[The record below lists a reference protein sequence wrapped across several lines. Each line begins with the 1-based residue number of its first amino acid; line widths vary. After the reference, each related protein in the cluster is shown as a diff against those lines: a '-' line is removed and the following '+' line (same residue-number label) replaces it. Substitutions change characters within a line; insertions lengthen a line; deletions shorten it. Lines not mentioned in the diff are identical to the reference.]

1 MFYLKKFIKE
11 NLNLVIYIYRSTKF
25 MCVLYNRGLNYGT
38 RLKKSIRDQWKQSS
52 LLLVNVIFRFLE
64 S

>member
-1 MFYLKKFIKE
+1 
-11 NLNLVIYIYRSTKF
+11 

-52 LLLVNVIFRFLE
+52 LLLVNVIFRFLG